1 MSGPRLAFPSS
12 LTLLIC
18 AAALGISL
26 GIIQASH
33 STGSTGLHSDA
44 INTYAVQINGTSI
57 RQLDYHRALNLLA
70 SGKRAE
76 LSSADREL
84 VLERLIQEEL
94 LLQYALDADLLRNDR
109 KLRGAVLRSVIA
121 GLDIQSRAAPSAS
134 PADGGLEIYL
144 KQLRSSAAIHR
155 EPLQ

>member
-1 MSGPRLAFPSS
+1 MSGPRLTLPSS

-18 AAALGISL
+18 AAALGIGL

-44 INTYAVQINGTSI
+44 INTYAAQINGTPIS
-57 RQLDYHRALNLLA
+57 QLDYQRALNLFA
-70 SGKRAE
+70 SGKRSK
-76 LSSADREL
+76 LSAADHEL

-94 LLQYALDADLLRNDR
+94 LLQYALGADLLRNDR
-109 KLRGAVLRSVIA
+109 KLRGAVLQSVIA
-121 GLDIQSRAAPSAS
+121 GLDIESRAAPSAS
-134 PADGGLEIYL
+134 SADGGLEIYL